1 MRAQAL
7 LLLLLVL
14 AVAGLARAY
23 ETPCTGHPDEEPPFP
38 FAYTHGDYGV
48 PYDAGAPLNASTLM
62 PEAYRASMAQLV
74 ELYRGKVLD
83 NAPPGWPSE
92 YGEWVYYGAAG
103 RALMFL
109 RLWRYHTFT
118 ADIDLAA
125 ADLKIARSYIDQALT
140 AVVTDRK
147 NIAFLKGRSGVVAIA
162 AAIYATQGETD
173 SANAFITELE
183 DAFRAVT
190 PESQSSFDLGIAG
203 LLYCARFVDS
213 FFGKQVGPQQRRSLT
228 VPHHKMVAR
237 ELVTSAAWTLFNQ
250 GVPQTAPEGAI
261 LWPDD
266 SRNSKY
272 YIGHGMGAGG
282 IYREL
287 VLVPEVIQNQTVR
300 GALKATA
307 DLFLTRQTHRC
318 DTCYTETNLFL
329 FLSGQ
334 VLETQTVF
342 IKCPMCKTQWCHG
355 APGAIPVFALAATLF
370 PERAEIYNNA
380 AQQAANWTFE
390 HGVLK
395 KGMQLCHGVLGIS
408 ISPMLLPLIHAR

>member
-173 SANAFITELE
+173 SANAFITE
-183 DAFRAVT
+183 V
-190 PESQSSFDLGIAG
+190 
-203 LLYCARFVDS
+203 
-213 FFGKQVGPQQRRSLT
+213 VGY
-228 VPHHKMVAR
+228 
-237 ELVTSAAWTLFNQ
+237 W
-250 GVPQTAPEGAI
+250 
-261 LWPDD
+261 
-266 SRNSKY
+266 
-272 YIGHGMGAGG
+272 
-282 IYREL
+282 
-287 VLVPEVIQNQTVR
+287 
-300 GALKATA
+300 
-307 DLFLTRQTHRC
+307 
-318 DTCYTETNLFL
+318 
-329 FLSGQ
+329 
-334 VLETQTVF
+334 
-342 IKCPMCKTQWCHG
+342 
-355 APGAIPVFALAATLF
+355 
-370 PERAEIYNNA
+370 
-380 AQQAANWTFE
+380 
-390 HGVLK
+390 
-395 KGMQLCHGVLGIS
+395 
-408 ISPMLLPLIHAR
+408 